1 MLAVVEQ
8 GRYQGGAGLVPRRR
22 ASARVA
28 QHDALVLF
36 DVVDV
41 SAAFGDA
48 GAVGPSRGT

>member
-1 MLAVVEQ
+1 MSAEMVVE
-8 GRYQGGAGLVPRRR
+8 RRR
-22 ASARVA
+22 APARVA
-28 QHDALVLF
+28 QHDDLVLS